1 MPESLEFQREEN
13 SLLPRRHMDVK
24 WWMKHTAVL
33 ELNHWI
39 REKRLRCFPGG
50 WCQSSICVAFFKN
63 DFMQTNQTAGQK
75 NKVIQ
80 GPVLFTG

>member
-1 MPESLEFQREEN
+1 METPAAARQSLKKKIQNEMPESLEFQREEN

-39 REKRLRCFPGG
+39 RKKRLRCFPGG
-50 WCQSSICVAFFKN
+50 WCFIECFHVRAPY
-63 DFMQTNQTAGQK
+63 
-75 NKVIQ
+75 VW
-80 GPVLFTG
+80 LF